1 MDQKVTFWAWCLVA
15 VLAVSCTQ
23 EPSSPGPVSLLTP
36 AEDESC
42 ASGPL
47 LPDGTRS
54 VSFSWT
60 PSDHTDAYTVSVIQI
75 DNTQIRS
82 EVVSQTTV
90 VFKLPT
96 YKAYSWQVIAS
107 NKEVTETSLSK
118 RRFFFVAGTLTAGVP
133 QTPAALQPTPGSRFA
148 RPSSGQVL
156 LSWQSADADGD
167 LSRYTLSVD
176 TQPVPL
182 QEVGLTSPLANTY
195 LLTVA
200 PQTTYYWQV
209 QVEDAQGNTALS
221 PVFDFKILD

>member
-1 MDQKVTFWAWCLVA
+1 MDQKIKLWALA
-15 VLAVSCTQ
+15 LLGFLAVACTQ
-23 EPSSPGPVSLLTP
+23 EPSPPGPVSLLAP
-36 AEDESC
+36 AVDESC

-60 PSDHTDAYTVSVIQI
+60 PSDHTDAYSVSVVQI
-75 DNTQIRS
+75 DNAQIRS

-90 VFKLPT
+90 VFNLPT

-107 NKEVTETSLSK
+107 NKEVTETSLSE
-118 RRFFFVAGTLTAGVP
+118 RRYFFVAGTLTAGVP
-133 QTPAALQPTPGSRFA
+133 QTPAALQPSPGSRFS

-167 LSRYTLSVD
+167 LYRYTLYVD
-176 TQPVPL
+176 TQPVPV
-182 QEVGLTSPLANTY
+182 QQVALTSPLANTY
-195 LLTVA
+195 QLAVA

-209 QVEDAQGNTALS
+209 KVEDAQGNTALS

>member
-1 MDQKVTFWAWCLVA
+1 MDQKIKLWALA
-15 VLAVSCTQ
+15 LLGFLAVACTQ
-23 EPSSPGPVSLLTP
+23 EPSPPGPVSLLAP
-36 AEDESC
+36 AVDESC

-60 PSDHTDAYTVSVIQI
+60 PSDHTDAYSVSVVQI

-90 VFKLPT
+90 VFNLPT

-107 NKEVTETSLSK
+107 NKEVTETSLSE
-118 RRFFFVAGTLTAGVP
+118 RRYFFVAGALTAGIP
-133 QTPAALQPTPGSRFA
+133 QTPAVMQPSPGSRFP

-167 LSRYTLSVD
+167 LSRYTLYVD

-182 QEVGLTSPLANTY
+182 QEVALTSPLANTY
-195 LLTVA
+195 QLAVA
-200 PQTTYYWQV
+200 PQTTYFWQIK
-209 QVEDAQGNTALS
+209 VEDAQGNTALS

>member
-1 MDQKVTFWAWCLVA
+1 MDQKIKLWALA
-15 VLAVSCTQ
+15 LLGFLAVACTK
-23 EPSSPGPVSLLTP
+23 EPSPPGPVSLLAP
-36 AEDESC
+36 AVDESC

-47 LPDGTRS
+47 LPDSTRS

-60 PSDHTDAYTVSVIQI
+60 PSDHTDAYSVSVVQI
-75 DNTQIRS
+75 DNAQIRS

-90 VFKLPT
+90 VFNLPT

-107 NKEVTETSLSK
+107 NKEVTETSLSE
-118 RRFFFVAGTLTAGVP
+118 RRYFFVAGALTAGIP
-133 QTPAALQPTPGSRFA
+133 QTPAALQPSPGSRFP

-167 LSRYTLSVD
+167 LSRYTLYVD

-182 QEVGLTSPLANTY
+182 QEVALTSPLANTY
-195 LLTVA
+195 QLAVA
-200 PQTTYYWQV
+200 PQTTYYWQIK
-209 QVEDAQGNTALS
+209 VEDAQGNTALS

>member
-1 MDQKVTFWAWCLVA
+1 M
-15 VLAVSCTQ
+15 
-23 EPSSPGPVSLLTP
+23 
-36 AEDESC
+36 
-42 ASGPL
+42 
-47 LPDGTRS
+47 
-54 VSFSWT
+54 
-60 PSDHTDAYTVSVIQI
+60 
-75 DNTQIRS
+75 
-82 EVVSQTTV
+82 
-90 VFKLPT
+90 
-96 YKAYSWQVIAS
+96 
-107 NKEVTETSLSK
+107 TETSLSK

-176 TQPVPL
+176 TQPVLL

-209 QVEDAQGNTALS
+209 KVEDAQGNTALS

>member
-1 MDQKVTFWAWCLVA
+1 MDQKVMFWAWCLAA
-15 VLAVSCTQ
+15 VLVVSCTQ
-23 EPSSPGPVSLLTP
+23 EPSPPGPVSLLTP
-36 AEDESC
+36 AVDESC
-42 ASGPL
+42 ASGPI

-60 PSDHTDAYTVSVIQI
+60 PSDHTDTYTVSVLQI

-82 EVVSQTTV
+82 EVVSQTTT
-90 VFKLPT
+90 VFNLPT

-107 NKEVTETSLSK
+107 NKEVTETSLSE

-167 LSRYTLSVD
+167 LSRYTLYVD
-176 TQPVPL
+176 TQPIPL
-182 QEVGLTSPLANTY
+182 QEVVLTGPLANTY
-195 LLTVA
+195 QLAVT

-209 QVEDAQGNTALS
+209 KVEDAQGNTALS
-221 PVFDFKILD
+221 PVFDFKVLD

>member
-1 MDQKVTFWAWCLVA
+1 MDQKIKLWALA
-15 VLAVSCTQ
+15 LLGFLAVACTQ
-23 EPSSPGPVSLLTP
+23 EPSPPGPVSLLAP
-36 AEDESC
+36 AVDESC

-60 PSDHTDAYTVSVIQI
+60 PSDHTDAYSVSVVQI
-75 DNTQIRS
+75 DNAQIRS

-90 VFKLPT
+90 VFNLPT

-107 NKEVTETSLSK
+107 NKEVTETSLSE
-118 RRFFFVAGTLTAGVP
+118 RRYFFVAGALTAGIP
-133 QTPAALQPTPGSRFA
+133 QTPAALQPSSGSRFP

-167 LSRYTLSVD
+167 LFRYTLYVD

-182 QEVGLTSPLANTY
+182 QEVALTSPLANTY
-195 LLTVA
+195 QLAVV
-200 PQTTYYWQV
+200 PQTTYYWQIK
-209 QVEDAQGNTALS
+209 VEDAQGNTALS